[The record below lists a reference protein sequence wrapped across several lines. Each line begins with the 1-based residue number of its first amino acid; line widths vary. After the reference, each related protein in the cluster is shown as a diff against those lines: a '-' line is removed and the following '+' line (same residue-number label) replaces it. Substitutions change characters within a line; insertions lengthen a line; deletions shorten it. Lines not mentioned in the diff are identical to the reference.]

1 MLRLKGSKF
10 TFGLGYPLRTKDR
23 LDFLT
28 LCGLKTRRF
37 LLKKKRLHSQFLN
50 HTHPQKFSP
59 LNGQVFMQYSVT
71 NSTVKRR
78 FFASR
83 WCQLPLDSPD
93 CSIEL
98 TCIHTHLRSFTQ
110 GRIQPWNPLLLCR
123 CLGSV
128 CSSLICVYFRPLT
141 LLQTWRRSIHKGSAY
156 RLVNGAVMSS
166 LLTLI
171 IAICRPLKRLSRF
184 PLWSVSEARRSLD
197 TEFLTSEVF

>member
-1 MLRLKGSKF
+1 M
-10 TFGLGYPLRTKDR
+10 
-23 LDFLT
+23 T
-28 LCGLKTRRF
+28 LCGLKTRQF
-37 LLKKKRLHSQFLN
+37 LLKKKRLLSQFLN

-78 FFASR
+78 FLASR

-110 GRIQPWNPLLLCR
+110 GRIQPWNPLLLCC

-128 CSSLICVYFRPLT
+128 YSSPICVYFRPLT
-141 LLQTWRRSIHKGSAY
+141 LLQTLSKLCFANVRRSIHKGSAY
-156 RLVNGAVMSS
+156 RLINGAVIGS
-166 LLTLI
+166 LLILI
-171 IAICRPLKRLSRF
+171 IAICRHLKLLARF
-184 PLWSVSEARRSLD
+184 PLWSVREARRSLD